1 MQTVTRWQRIQWWFT
16 DVILNITEISGA
28 RILGVLVMLLLML
41 VLFVLM
47 QQGD

>member
-1 MQTVTRWQRIQWWFT
+1 M
-16 DVILNITEISGA
+16 ILNITEISGA